1 MTGGL
6 AGGSTSIVDDNN
18 PYKKQ
23 LAANAESAYGLTMP
37 FLQARAEGRQ
47 TPFTNVND
55 MTNEQMKRYYAGRY
69 GIPVGSAGFQEG
81 LDTMREAGTMPDK
94 TAMQSIMQ
102 MYGVG
107 APSAGGTT
115 TNTQQNLG
123 LLDYAGL
130 AATIAAIAGK

>member
-23 LAANAESAYGLTMP
+23 LAANAESAYGLSMP
-37 FLQARAEGRQ
+37 FLQAAAEGRQ
-47 TPFTNVND
+47 TPFTNTN
-55 MTNEQMKRYYAGRY
+55 MLSNEQMKRYYAGRY
-69 GIPVGSAGFQEG
+69 GIPVGSEGFQQN
-81 LDTMREAGTMPDK
+81 LDMSREATTMPDK
-94 TAMQSIMQ
+94 TALQSIMQ
-102 MYGVG
+102 MYGAG
-107 APSAGGTT
+107 SPSAGGTT